1 MAWLNLT
8 GLKSFMYV
16 IEEETVLERVL
27 TQIAACELLEEIDVG
42 FLYPRD
48 HGVGKWEPS
57 PQSLNIQS

>member
-8 GLKSFMYV
+8 GLKSFTYV
-16 IEEETVLERVL
+16 GTVLERVL
-27 TQIAACELLEEIDVG
+27 AQIATCELLEEIDVG

-48 HGVGKWEPS
+48 HGFGKWEPS